1 MKTKTASRTR
11 NYLSNNTSVILTLLT
26 LLFANLAF
34 IPKVFATTYLTHTT
48 VMEYNMNAT
57 STSQVAVAFTA
68 GASDAAGSVVLTF
81 TGWTGGAAGIIGA
94 SGSQTVTTTGCV
106 ALTGATNALA
116 TSGVTSTPASGII
129 TVTYTG
135 SLTSGSSYCYILNY
149 ASAVTNPTATGVYQV
164 TATIDGTDTN
174 TVGIDVIS
182 NDQIVVSATVLPSF
196 TMVLTP
202 NTDTLGNLT
211 SSNYIVSTNNVSA
224 TINTNAVYGWSLW
237 VEDSNAGLHS
247 TLASKTIASLSV
259 ANHAMNA
266 GQIGTEGYVIGAPT
280 ITTGTVAAPY
290 VDATGY
296 SGGGVLNTGYS
307 LLASNTV
314 ASSSDAVAIKEIAD
328 ISGTTPPA
336 TDYTDTITVVGA
348 GSF

>member
-1 MKTKTASRTR
+1 MNKTIN
-11 NYLSNNTSVILTLLT
+11 NYFAGRVAITLSILT

-34 IPKVFATTYLTHTT
+34 MPKVFATTLTHTT
-48 VMEYNMNAT
+48 VMEYNMDSGGA
-57 STSQVAVAFTA
+57 SQLAVAFTA
-68 GASDAAGSVVLTF
+68 GAADAAGSVVLTF

-94 SGSQTVTTTGCV
+94 SASQTSTTTGCT
-106 ALTGATNALA
+106 ALTGASNPLA
-116 TSGVTSTPASGII
+116 TLGTPTSVPGSGTI
-129 TVTYTG
+129 TQPWTTTA
-135 SLTSGSSYCYILNY
+135 LTSGQSYCFILTY
-149 ASAVTNPTATGVYQV
+149 ASAVTNPTSTGIYSVNV
-164 TATIDGTDTN
+164 AVDGTDIN
-174 TVGIDVIS
+174 NAALDVIS
-182 NDQIVVSATVLPSF
+182 NDQIVVSATVIPSF
-196 TMVLTP
+196 TLALTP
-202 NTDTLGNLT
+202 NTDTLGTLT
-211 SSNYIVSTNNVSA
+211 SSAYTVSTNNVSA

-247 TLASKTIASLSV
+247 TIASKTIASLSV

-266 GQIGTEGYVIGAPT
+266 GAIGTEGYVIGAPT

-290 VDATGY
+290 VDSTGY
-296 SGGGVLNTGYS
+296 SGGGVLSTGYN